1 MKKTRSNTEINK
13 VEYALNSAEGAE
25 DVLII
30 CFDHN
35 GEMSLHSTI
44 TNGPEILWSLELA
57 KQQVL
62 EMGQPEDA

>member
-1 MKKTRSNTEINK
+1 MKKARNNMEQNR
-13 VEYALNSAEGAE
+13 VEYALSNAQAAE

-30 CFDHN
+30 CFARD

>member
-1 MKKTRSNTEINK
+1 MDK
-13 VEYALNSAEGAE
+13 VEFALSEAQGYA

-35 GEMSLHSTI
+35 GEMTLKSTI

-57 KQQVL
+57 KQQIL

>member
-1 MKKTRSNTEINK
+1 MDK
-13 VEYALNSAEGAE
+13 VEFALSEAQGAQ

-35 GEMSLHSTI
+35 GEMFLKSTI

-57 KQQVL
+57 KMQIL
-62 EMGQPEDA
+62 EMGQPGDA